1 MCSPHIPITGKLFGN
16 EHHLCRRK
24 FTKLFKRVYA
34 TLRQSGHLS
43 SSYIDDSYLQGDDF
57 NDCVTNAIA
66 SIKLFDSLGFV
77 IHPLKSVLVPAQ
89 GFVLDSIGM
98 KIYLTQ
104 DKAQKRK
111 DACDTILACSNPS
124 IREVLSLLDLMTASF
139 PAVMYGPLHFRL
151 IDTDKRSA

>member
-1 MCSPHIPITGKLFGN
+1 
-16 EHHLCRRK
+16 
-24 FTKLFKRVYA
+24 
-34 TLRQSGHLS
+34 LRQSGHLS

-66 SIKLFDSLGFV
+66 TIKLFDSLGFV

-104 DKAQKRK
+104 DKAQKLK
-111 DACDTILACSNPS
+111 EACDTILACSNPS
-124 IREVLSLLDLMTASF
+124 IREVSSLLDLMTASF
-139 PAVMYGPLHFRL
+139 PAVMYSPLHFRL